1 MSTDK
6 TNNFPDTLA
15 KIISVV
21 FHPLLMLV
29 YGLAI
34 IFSAPTLFGYLPVE
48 VKKLLF
54 LIVLVNNVFLPLS
67 LLPFF
72 MHRNLISSWTIN
84 DRKERTIPLILTT
97 VLYGTTSFIIFR
109 YQIPFFLKSY
119 IFSAFFLSLAVT
131 VINLWWKISL
141 HSVAAGALLGIV
153 LLLSFRMHTALV
165 GYLILVTITGGSVLS
180 SRLRLNYH
188 NPPQVWLGFLTGFLG
203 LIVFMI
209 FFQYLF

>member
-34 IFSAPTLFGYLPVE
+34 IFSAPTLFGYLPVD

>member
-1 MSTDK
+1 MSAYQKKDLI
-6 TNNFPDTLA
+6 DTPARIL
-15 KIISVV
+15 SVV

-72 MHRNLISSWTIN
+72 MHRNIISSWTVN

-97 VLYGTTSFIIFR
+97 VLYGATSFIIFR

-119 IFSAFFLSLAVT
+119 IFSAFFLSLIVT

-141 HSVAAGALLGIV
+141 HSVGAGALLGIV
-153 LLLSFRMHTALV
+153 LILSFRMHTPLV
-165 GYLILVTITGGSVLS
+165 EYLILVIITGGLILS
-180 SRLRLNYH
+180 SRLKLNYH
-188 NPPQVWLGFLTGFLG
+188 NPQQVWLGFLTGFLG
-203 LIVFMI
+203 LIAFMI
-209 FFQYLF
+209 LFH